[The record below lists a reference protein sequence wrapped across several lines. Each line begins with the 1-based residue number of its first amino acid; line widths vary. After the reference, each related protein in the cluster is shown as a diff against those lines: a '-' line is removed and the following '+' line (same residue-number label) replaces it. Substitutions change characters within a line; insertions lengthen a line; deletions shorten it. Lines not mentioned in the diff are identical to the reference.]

1 MKRVFVTGMG
11 AVTPIGI
18 GIDEFATNLKA
29 GVSGIGHI
37 TRFDASRHTARIA
50 AEVKNFDPTL
60 YIGKKEVRRQDR
72 YSQFAMAAGEM
83 AIKQA
88 GITSEN
94 VDPARVGVIIA
105 TGIGGISTM
114 EAEHDTYMKSGPG
127 RVSPFLVP
135 MMICNI
141 ASGCLAIAHGF
152 KGPNFCVVSACA
164 SGLHAIGEAW
174 QKIQLGIV
182 DAMVC
187 GGAEA
192 GITPLTV
199 AGFAQMK
206 ALSTRNDEPTKASRP
221 FDKDRDGFVMGE
233 GSGMLVIESE
243 ESMLKRGAR
252 PIAELVGYGCSADA
266 YHLTAPDPNGEGAYL
281 AMKQALAW
289 NSIPAEQIDYVNAH
303 GTSTPVGDP
312 VEVVAVKRV
321 FGEHAKKI
329 AMNSTK
335 SMIGHLL
342 GAAGAVGSIATLIQ
356 MSGGFLHPTIN
367 HDHPGEGCDLDFVPL
382 TAREAKIRH
391 AVVNSFGFGGQNAS
405 LLFKTV

>member
-18 GIDEFATNLKA
+18 GIEEFARGLKA
-29 GVSGIGHI
+29 GVSGVGPI
-37 TRFDASRHTARIA
+37 TQFDASKHTARIA
-50 AEVKNFDPTL
+50 AEVKNFDPAL
-60 YIGKKEVRRQDR
+60 YINKKEARRHDR
-72 YSQFAMAAGEM
+72 YSQFSMAASSM
-83 AIKQA
+83 AITQA
-88 GITSEN
+88 GLTREN
-94 VDPARVGVIIA
+94 ADPNRVGVIIA
-105 TGIGGISTM
+105 TGIGGIATM
-114 EAEHDTYMKSGPG
+114 EHEYDTYLKSGPG

-141 ASGCLAIAHGF
+141 AAGCVAMAHGF
-152 KGPNFCVVSACA
+152 KGPNYCVVSACA

-174 QKIQLGIV
+174 QKIQLDIV

-233 GSGMLVIESE
+233 GSGVLVIESE
-243 ESMLKRGAR
+243 ECMKKRGAQ
-252 PIAELVGYGCSADA
+252 PIAELIGYGCSADA

-289 NSIPAEQIDYVNAH
+289 HAVPVEQVDYVNAH

-312 VEVVAVKRV
+312 VEVVALKRI
-321 FGEHAKKI
+321 FGDHAKKL
-329 AMNSTK
+329 AVNSTK

-342 GAAGAVGSIATLIQ
+342 GAAGAVGTVATLIQ

-367 HDHPGEGCDLDFVPL
+367 LDQPGEGCDLDFVPN
-382 TAREAKIRH
+382 TAREAKIGC

-405 LLFKTV
+405 LIFRKI

>member
-18 GIDEFATNLKA
+18 GIEEFAAGLKA
-29 GVSGIGHI
+29 GVSGVGPI
-37 TRFDASRHTARIA
+37 TQFDASKHTVRIA

-60 YIGKKEVRRQDR
+60 YINKKEARRHDR
-72 YSQFAMAAGEM
+72 YSQFAMAASDM
-83 AIKQA
+83 ALKQS
-88 GITSEN
+88 GLTVEHL
-94 VDPARVGVIIA
+94 DPARVGVIIA
-105 TGIGGISTM
+105 TGIGGIATL
-114 EAEHDTYMKSGPG
+114 ENEYDTYLKSGPG

-141 ASGCLAIAHGF
+141 AAGCVAMAHGF
-152 KGPNFCVVSACA
+152 KGPNYCVVSACA

-174 QKIQLGIV
+174 QKIQLGLV

-233 GSGMLVIESE
+233 GSGVLVIESE
-243 ESMLKRGAR
+243 ESMNRRGAK

-266 YHLTAPDPNGEGAYL
+266 HHLTAPHPEGEGAFL

-289 NSIPAEQIDYVNAH
+289 QNVPVTQIDYVNAH

-312 VEVVAVKRV
+312 TEVTAVKRV
-321 FGEHAKKI
+321 FGDHAKNL
-329 AMNSTK
+329 AVNSTK

-342 GAAGAVGSIATLIQ
+342 GAAGAVGTIATLIQ
-356 MSGGFLHPTIN
+356 MSRGFLHPTIN
-367 HDHPGEGCDLDFVPL
+367 HDAPGEGCDLDFVPN
-382 TAREAKIRH
+382 TAREKKIGC
-391 AVVNSFGFGGQNAS
+391 AIVNSFGFGGQNAS
-405 LLFKTV
+405 LLFKAV

>member
-29 GVSGIGHI
+29 GVSGVGPI
-37 TRFDASRHTARIA
+37 TRFDASKHTARIA

-60 YIGKKEVRRQDR
+60 YISKKEVRRHDR
-72 YSQFAMAAGEM
+72 YSQFAMAASEM

-88 GITSEN
+88 GMTSEN
-94 VDPARVGVIIA
+94 FDPARVGVIIA

-141 ASGCLAIAHGF
+141 ASGCLAMAHGF
-152 KGPNFCVVSACA
+152 KGPNYCVVSACA

-174 QKIQLGIV
+174 QKVQLGIV
-182 DAMVC
+182 DAMIC

-206 ALSTRNDEPTKASRP
+206 ALSTRNDEPAKASRP
-221 FDKDRDGFVMGE
+221 YDKDRDGFVMGE
-233 GSGMLVIESE
+233 GSGSIVLESE
-243 ESMLKRGAR
+243 ESMLKRGAK

-266 YHLTAPDPNGEGAYL
+266 YHLTAPDPNGEGAFL

-312 VEVVAVKRV
+312 VEVVAIKRV
-321 FGEHAKKI
+321 FGDHAKKL
-329 AMNSTK
+329 AVNSTK

-342 GAAGAVGSIATLIQ
+342 GAAGAVGTVATLIQ
-356 MSGGFLHPTIN
+356 MSRGFLHPTIN
-367 HDHPGEGCDLDFVPL
+367 HDQPGDGCDLDFVPN

-391 AVVNSFGFGGQNAS
+391 AIVNSFGFGGQNAS
-405 LLFKTV
+405 LLFKAV